1 MEKKLG
7 SKLTKKLEEKLA
19 PIRCIRCT
27 VAVSGAAQTGHCAI
41 DAPKRAEQIGREVA
55 RAGMVLLTGATTGM
69 PYYAAKGAKEAG
81 GFVVGFSPASS
92 EAAHVKTYRLPLD
105 FHDIIIYTGFEYAGR
120 DLLLTRAADAVV
132 ILCGRLGTLHEFTTS
147 FEDKKPIGILEKMG
161 GTSEMIPDILKK
173 AHRGPGRVVYSEDPR
188 TLIEKLAGAILQSK
202 QDPHEPHRRW

>member
-1 MEKKLG
+1 MEKSSRSRSLK
-7 SKLTKKLEEKLA
+7 SIEEKLA

-27 VAVSGAAQTGHCAI
+27 IAVSGAAQTGHCAI
-41 DAPKRAEQIGREVA
+41 DAPKKAEAIGREVA

-105 FHDIIIYTGFEYAGR
+105 YHDIIIYTGFEYAGR
-120 DLLLTRAADAVV
+120 DLLLTRAADGVV

-147 FEDKKPIGILEKMG
+147 FEDKKPIGILENMG

-173 AHRGPGRVVYSEDPR
+173 AHRGPGRVVYSDDPK
-188 TLIEKLAGAILQSK
+188 TLIEKLTATIVTNK
-202 QDPHEPHRRW
+202 QDLHEPHRRW